1 MRDTCHPAT
10 TRAINLSRG
19 NTPHNTYN
27 TMKRFIAIAALLL
40 STAPA
45 QAGVARAYNGNMY
58 SRCNFVGSSVFCK
71 HNDAARAED
80 AWHAK
85 KNACVARV
93 SAEAINRY
101 GDDGYGNG
109 VGVLDK
115 GTAANAWYMSAMN
128 PCFAK

>member
-1 MRDTCHPAT
+1 
-10 TRAINLSRG
+10 
-19 NTPHNTYN
+19 
-27 TMKRFIAIAALLL
+27 MKRIITIAALIIAA
-40 STAPA
+40 APA
-45 QAGVARAYNGNMY
+45 QANVSVGRAYNGDMY
-58 SRCNFVGSSVFCK
+58 TRCTFVKSSVFCK

-85 KNACVARV
+85 KNTCVARV

-109 VGVLDK
+109 VGVLDR
-115 GTAANAWYMSAMN
+115 GTAANTWYMAAMN